1 MHLHLGKNVYKLV
14 IQTKLNVHEA
24 KEKWKAD
31 FYLWKHFHI
40 FIKIQ
45 FLYLQKYTGTPL
57 LETFS
62 PSRTL
67 SLRVTHAAR
76 LPPVG
81 VMAGRWALARA
92 GKAQLFL
99 M

>member
-24 KEKWKAD
+24 KEKFKAD

-57 LETFS
+57 LEIEID
-62 PSRTL
+62 RTHPL
-67 SLRVTHAAR
+67 LEIEI
-76 LPPVG
+76 
-81 VMAGRWALARA
+81 GRTYP
-92 GKAQLFL
+92 
-99 M
+99 